1 MVRSQILSIILFVVL
16 AVAAVAAQVTL
27 RWSGWVVVG
36 VLFVGGVGIAGL
48 MDAFGRRALGGGGG
62 GAPMPVG
69 PVGAVVERRE
79 APLDGEMTVI
89 AAARVRS
96 RTDRQGV
103 LGALWLL
110 DAGGVVVA
118 LRDPLADALF
128 AAGRFPAERVRW
140 QRSAEGALLTIDAD
154 GERRAMAWDL
164 EAPGAIEVRDGEVL
178 TTTLEDALE
187 RATGLAVSGGR
198 QVL

>member
-27 RWSGWVVVG
+27 RWSGWVIVG
-36 VLFVGGVGIAGL
+36 VLFVGVVGIAGL
-48 MDAFGRRALGGGGG
+48 MDLFGRRAVGVGGG
-62 GAPMPVG
+62 PMPAG
-69 PVGAVVERRE
+69 PVGAVVERAE
-79 APLDGEMTVI
+79 APLEGEMTVI
-89 AAARVRS
+89 TAARVRS
-96 RTDRQGV
+96 RTDTQGV
-103 LGALWLL
+103 LGRLWLL

-118 LRDPLADALF
+118 IRDPLADALF

-140 QRSAEGALLTIDAD
+140 RRSAEGALVGIDAD
-154 GERRAMAWDL
+154 GERRSLAWDL

-178 TTTLEDALE
+178 EATLEDALE

-198 QVL
+198 QLL